1 MSGVPNLE
9 AEILVSGVEELGGW
23 QPWPVT
29 LRGCPSQSGAVP
41 LPSPPHDSAS
51 SLSQTSWGRGGAL
64 KRRRCSWR
72 GRSRGLWPAD
82 VTPGWGPGR
91 AGNLLPTQR
100 PALQRQSCRDR
111 SALQKLYSIIIIT
124 FWISSVK
131 FLWDLFSFLLSKYLL
146 NIFDFI
152 SWSEKPKIFTI
163 CSFTY
168 NVCWLLI
175 WGKKQERLY
184 LNENSIAP
192 LWWHSGWNLKMQLT
206 HQASSWI
213 SFCCTTM
220 IHVHTSRT
228 VQF

>member
-72 GRSRGLWPAD
+72 GRSRGLWPAGD

-100 PALQRQSCRDR
+100 PALQRQSCRDLHT
-111 SALQKLYSIIIIT
+111 SAYICIHLHML
-124 FWISSVK
+124 ISPVPTQLPSLCQACVA
-131 FLWDLFSFLLSKYLL
+131 
-146 NIFDFI
+146 
-152 SWSEKPKIFTI
+152 
-163 CSFTY
+163 
-168 NVCWLLI
+168 
-175 WGKKQERLY
+175 
-184 LNENSIAP
+184 AP
-192 LWWHSGWNLKMQLT
+192 AQTGPTPGWEHSGP
-206 HQASSWI
+206 AS
-213 SFCCTTM
+213 CTEPWLGPDPGA
-220 IHVHTSRT
+220 VHTAHSLPT
-228 VQF
+228 LDNHLLL